1 MKPIF
6 TIGIPNVSEY
16 EKEKVAAKLN
26 NEMHDYHVLVYSS
39 NSEDIV
45 FNFFN
50 LTDAN
55 DITLAELKDIIKK

>member
-6 TIGIPNVSEY
+6 TIGIPRISEY
-16 EKEKVAAKLN
+16 EKELASAKLN
-26 NEMHDYHVLVYSS
+26 KEMSEYHVLVYSS

-55 DITLAELKDIIKK
+55 DITLDDLKNIIKK